1 MTEPHKGTKLCSLCP
16 RRCQADRGSA
26 SGLKKSL
33 CGAPW
38 AVKIALVS
46 LHPWEEPCI
55 SGRKG
60 AGTVFFSHCNMR
72 CCFCQNYEISR
83 LGFGKE
89 VSEERLEE
97 IFFEQQARGAS
108 CLELVTPG
116 HYTDAIIGALSDAKK
131 NGLRIP
137 VVYNSNAYE
146 LPETLLRLRGLVDV
160 FLPDLKYFDP
170 ALAVRYSGV
179 RDYFAYASEAIQTM
193 YKMTGPFVM
202 RDGIMIKGV
211 IVRHLVLP
219 GCSKDSIRVIDWLCR
234 TFKDN
239 IYISV
244 MNQYTPVYRAHEHPE
259 INRRLFT
266 AEYLRVVR
274 RCEELGLKNVYIQE
288 GRTNLEK
295 FIPVFN
301 AAGV

>member
-1 MTEPHKGTKLCSLCP
+1 
-16 RRCQADRGSA
+16 
-26 SGLKKSL
+26 
-33 CGAPW
+33 
-38 AVKIALVS
+38 
-46 LHPWEEPCI
+46 
-55 SGRKG
+55 
-60 AGTVFFSHCNMR
+60 MR